1 MQGNPLSQLDDVMV
15 PEQVSAWPPGPAWW
29 IIAAVL
35 LIAAVLAL
43 ALYVRQRRHNR
54 AKREALRLAQSQDAA
69 RLHQL
74 LKRLG
79 KHYYGTRVAALSAE
93 RWSQVLTLL
102 SDIDFNARELQ
113 QLYQPRA
120 VSDELKNKL
129 HQAIKQFKTKER
141 IDV

>member
-35 LIAAVLAL
+35 LIAAC
-43 ALYVRQRRHNR
+43 RRWLCACVNAAIT
-54 AKREALRLAQSQDAA
+54 AKRTLRGAGQDAA

-79 KHYYGTRVAALSAE
+79 KHYYGT
-93 RWSQVLTLL
+93 
-102 SDIDFNARELQ
+102 
-113 QLYQPRA
+113 
-120 VSDELKNKL
+120 
-129 HQAIKQFKTKER
+129 
-141 IDV
+141 